1 MTRHS
6 NLDKDA
12 IRSLVDQA
20 SRVATVSNKIAAIQK
35 TVMATV
41 KERFRHGKKLTGI
54 DLAVLLNGVDGA
66 ITSDFHPLDHQTTK
80 IPPTRVHPKG
90 EKHENLYVGL
100 RVREGTEKT
109 TNPVYQLF
117 MFRFYMTR
125 KAVFMETRNLPLAF
139 TYHAAER
146 IIERTR
152 NVDEAF
158 RTIAN
163 GLLEWAPML
172 HHAADVSV
180 EKNAG
185 FMAHP
190 CSNRSGLFLGD
201 YLEGNNGRAE
211 YVGMDGVGFERG
223 TGKIEHSDMPIYVAR
238 TFIETDEL
246 RPDQTELADTLS
258 MWRSAFKEKLAE
270 ATKEYIYPYTLLCE
284 SKNMALSDAVVEP
297 LKELVGHQA
306 FRRIVVPMNV
316 INWRERGE
324 APQFSMR
331 LATPAA

>member
-1 MTRHS
+1 MTRHG

-20 SRVATVSNKIAAIQK
+20 SRVATLSSKLTAIQK
-35 TVMATV
+35 TVMETV

-54 DLAVLLNGVDGA
+54 DLSVLLNGVDGA
-66 ITSDFHPLDHQTTK
+66 ISSDFHPLDQQTTK
-80 IPPTRVHPKG
+80 IQPTRIHPKG
-90 EKHENLYVGL
+90 EKCENLYVGL

-109 TNPVYQLF
+109 TNPIYQLF
-117 MFRFYMTR
+117 VFRFYITR
-125 KAVFMETRNLPLAF
+125 KAVLMETRNLPLAF
-139 TYHAAER
+139 SYHAAER
-146 IIERTR
+146 IIERSR

-158 RTIAN
+158 RTIAT

-172 HHAADVSV
+172 HHAAEVSV
-180 EKNAG
+180 EKNGG

-201 YLEGNNGRAE
+201 YLEGSNGKAH
-211 YVGMDGVGFERG
+211 YVGMDGVGLERG
-223 TGKIEHSDMPIYVAR
+223 TGTVEHSDKPIYVAR
-238 TFIETDEL
+238 TFVEAYEL
-246 RPDQTELADTLS
+246 RPDQTELADALS
-258 MWRSAFKEKLAE
+258 MWRAAFKEKLAE

-284 SKNMALSDAVVEP
+284 SKKMELSDAVVEP

-316 INWRERGE
+316 INWKDGQEV
-324 APQFSMR
+324 PQVTMR